1 MAFKQSPGRGNYA
14 KTGHGL
20 PSPLRQEEPKTAKMK
35 AQVAKKEAVGPTYK
49 EQTAAEKFASK
60 APGTGLMGG
69 TETDIQSGMTKA
81 KEYEKKLVTQPSGDT
96 FITTGGGKTIAS
108 AKFNP
113 HGNKEVEALKK
124 KYESEKSSTK
134 DARKANVVAQNYRLK
149 LAGNK

>member
-14 KTGHGL
+14 KTGHGI
-20 PSPLRQEEPKTAKMK
+20 PSPLKQEEPKTKKMQE
-35 AQVAKKEAVGPTYK
+35 QVAKKEKSGATFEEVK
-49 EQTAAEKFASK
+49 AAEKFAIK
-60 APGTGLMGG
+60 APGTGLIEG

-81 KEYEKKLVTQPSGDT
+81 KGYEKKFVTQPSGDV

-124 KYESEKSSTK
+124 KYESDKASTE
-134 DARKANVVAQNYRLK
+134 DARKANVTAQNYRLK
-149 LAGNK
+149 LAGKK